1 VGQGLGVLGNFG
13 RSKQLRGKEL
23 PKEIY
28 KRSGGPV
35 VNIPVAQAFRPE
47 VYSRSG
53 AVTVGAKPLTP
64 GRKGASYRLRRCT
77 GSGCRPSLGLLAFQP
92 GMCELQGI
100 QE

>member
-13 RSKQLRGKEL
+13 RSKQLRGEEL
-23 PKEIY
+23 PKETY

-53 AVTVGAKPLTP
+53 AVTVGAIPLTLE
-64 GRKGASYRLRRCT
+64 GKGPVTDCDAVRAAVAARRSASWPF
-77 GSGCRPSLGLLAFQP
+77 S
-92 GMCELQGI
+92 
-100 QE
+100 QECAN